1 MTAKPDSLSVILR
14 VIADPTRRR
23 ILANLKNSSKGDGKS
38 AGLCASDIEA
48 RIGLSQPTISHHMGV
63 LEKAGLVQSKKDQ
76 QWRRYQRNER
86 AIKEFAKVLK
96 ESL

>member
-1 MTAKPDSLSVILR
+1 MAVKQDSLSQILR

-23 ILANLKNSSKGDGKS
+23 ILADLKRTTKTDGKS

-48 RIGLSQPTISHHMGV
+48 RIGLSQPTVSHHMAV
-63 LEKAGLVQSKKDQ
+63 LEKAGLVQSKKEQ

-86 AIKEFAKVLK
+86 IIKEFTRNLK
-96 ESL
+96 DSL

>member
-1 MTAKPDSLSVILR
+1 MTAKQDSLSVILR

-23 ILANLKNSSKGDGKS
+23 ILANLKNSSKGDAKA

-48 RIGLSQPTISHHMGV
+48 RIGLSQPTISHHMAV
-63 LEKAGLVQSKKDQ
+63 LEKAGLVESKKDQ
-76 QWRRYQRNER
+76 QWRRYRRNER
-86 AIKEFAKVLK
+86 AIKEFAKILK